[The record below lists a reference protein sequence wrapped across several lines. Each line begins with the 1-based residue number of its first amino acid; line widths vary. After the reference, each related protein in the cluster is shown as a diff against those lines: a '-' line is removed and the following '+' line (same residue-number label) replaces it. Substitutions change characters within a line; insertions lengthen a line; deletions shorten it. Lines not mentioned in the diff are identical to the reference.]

1 MIKISIIVPVYNA
14 EKYLDTCLS
23 NLISQTLEDIQIIL
37 VNDAST
43 DNSEQIIAKY
53 KEKCS
58 HKITYIKK
66 ANGGAGDARN
76 IGIQHATGTYIGFAD
91 ADDYVETTMYEKM
104 YNMAQEKNADWVECA
119 YFHEYSDK
127 PDTLQIKSIAYETSD
142 TLVKTKFAVWNKI
155 IKREIIQN
163 NNIQFPINLNYEDT
177 EFICKVV
184 PYIHDTRLVQEPL
197 YHYIKRSNSRYRQWN
212 QTRDIF
218 KIYENVL
225 SFYKER
231 GFYTQYK
238 EQLEYIYIGSRLGAS
253 FFRILRIQD
262 RRLSVQILEEN
273 WQDLV
278 GHFPCWKKNKL
289 LLCNKSLK
297 GIYYKT
303 INYSTYKMY
312 AKIFRLLMAVHLG

>member
-1 MIKISIIVPVYNA
+1 MIKVSIIVPVYNA
-14 EKYLDTCLS
+14 EKHLDKCLS
-23 NLISQTLEDIQIIL
+23 SLINQTLQDIQIII
-37 VNDAST
+37 VDDDST
-43 DNSEQIIAKY
+43 DKSEQIIAKY
-53 KEKCS
+53 KEKYS
-58 HKITYIKK
+58 HKIIYIKK

-76 IGIQHATGTYIGFAD
+76 IGIQHATGTYIGFSD
-91 ADDYVETTMYEKM
+91 ADDYMETTMYEKM
-104 YNMAQEKNADWVECA
+104 YNMAQNKNVDWVECA
-119 YFHEYSDK
+119 YFQEYSDK
-127 PDTLQIKSIAYETSD
+127 PDAVQIKSIAYETGD
-142 TLVKTKFAVWNKI
+142 MLVKTKFAVWNKI
-155 IKREIIQN
+155 IKHDIIQS

-184 PYIHDTRLVQEPL
+184 PYIHDAGLVQEPL
-197 YHYIKRSNSRYRQWN
+197 YHYIKRNNSRYHQWN

-225 SFYKER
+225 TFYKEKE
-231 GFYTQYK
+231 FYTQYK

-262 RRLSVQILEEN
+262 RRLRVQILEEN

-278 GHFPCWKKNKL
+278 DHFPCWKKNEL

-303 INYSTYKMY
+303 INHSTYKMY
-312 AKIFRLLMAVHLG
+312 AEIFRLLMAIALD